1 MVKNSDMWYNKKYR
15 WKRRI
20 NMENKPMKILI
31 IEDDLNDCNEFRKCV
46 NERKDIELVGITSS
60 DIEGLK
66 CVKTK
71 YPEGIVLDLE
81 LNNSTSGNT
90 DSFQFLSDVRELK
103 LNYEPIVIVTTH
115 INSKRAYDILHRK
128 GVDLILY
135 KDHPKY
141 SCNHVLNQ
149 FINLRKVS
157 TTNNSSFIEEIF
169 ENVEEKI
176 SNCINHELEL
186 VGVTSKMKG
195 KQYIHDAILYLI
207 KNEDENLSVI
217 QYLTKTHKR
226 SATTIT
232 NGIQNAIIHAWRV
245 SAVDDLLNYYTAK
258 INPQTGIPTPM
269 EFIYYYRDKI
279 KKMI

>member
-1 MVKNSDMWYNKKYR
+1 
-15 WKRRI
+15 
-20 NMENKPMKILI
+20 MEIKPMKILI
-31 IEDDLNDCNEFRKCV
+31 IEDDLNDCNDFRKCIK
-46 NERKDIELVGITSS
+46 ERKDIELVGVTAS
-60 DIEGLK
+60 DVEGLK
-66 CVKTK
+66 YVKTK
-71 YPEGIVLDLE
+71 HPEGIVLDLE

-90 DSFQFLSDVRELK
+90 DSFQFLSDVKGLK

-115 INSKRAYDILHRK
+115 INSKRTYDILHRK

-157 TTNNSSFIEEIF
+157 IPNNLSSSEEIF
-169 ENVEEKI
+169 GNVEEKI

-207 KNEDENLSVI
+207 QNEDRDLSVI
-217 QYLTKTHKR
+217 QHLTKVHKK